1 MTNEHLVAIRERADS
16 VLDGMAKHRERV
28 AQDAKEL
35 CDEVLRL
42 NRVILGIKLRI
53 AAKEKQDQPSAR
65 MFSDDFW
72 KEVFKN

>member
-28 AQDAKEL
+28 AQDAKDL

-53 AAKEKQDQPSAR
+53 AAKEKQGLSMKG

-72 KEVFKN
+72 KEVFKD